1 MHLIQDLR
9 YGARMLIKK
18 PAFTLIAVLTIALG
32 IGANTAIFSV
42 VYAVL
47 LRPLPYPQ
55 ADRLALLWTRLEK
68 IGLEQNWISE
78 PEVLDFREQSQ
89 QFESFGV
96 VNGTSFILTGAGE
109 PEQVNGASVSSNFF
123 SVLRTKIKS
132 GRDFLPEEEKPGAP
146 HVAIISDAFW
156 QRSFG
161 GEASAIGSTINL
173 SGTPT
178 TIVGILSPHFALM
191 VPPEAL
197 VSSNVDVWIPYAVD
211 YSKQER
217 DSHNLTVIGRM
228 KPGVTLQQAQEEM
241 NAIAAR
247 LYQVYYK
254 HTGFEVKVVS
264 LHGDLVR
271 KMRPALLV
279 LLGAVCAVLLIACAN
294 VANLL
299 LGRAASREREIGVRA
314 AVGASRIRLLRQLLT
329 ESVLLSLIGGV
340 AGLGLATWVVQALL
354 ALSPRDLPRM
364 DEVSID
370 VRMLAFTTIVAALT
384 GIIFGLVPAL
394 KASKTNLTISLKE
407 GGRDVAGRTHRSR
420 SAIVVAE
427 IALSLVLLIG
437 AGLMMRSFARLT
449 QVNPGFDPH
458 NVLSVE
464 MLVPRSKYNK
474 RQLIA
479 SFYQQLLEK
488 LKSVPG
494 VESAAGISQ
503 LPLSGTYWGGTL
515 TFEGVTANAERGNLA
530 SFEVDQR
537 AITPD
542 YFTTMK
548 TPLLEGRYFSDQD
561 SSKHNVAIV
570 DETLAKRLW
579 PDSSPIGHRFTFGRF
594 PEKPTDW
601 VEIVGVVRHIRHHR
615 LDANVREEVYYP
627 HAIVTF
633 SQMTLAIRTVSDPLS
648 ITGAVRDTVRSL
660 DPDQP
665 VYRML
670 TMDELVSRALAPA
683 RFTLLL
689 LTIFAGVAATLAIVG
704 IYGVVSQAVSERTH
718 EIGVRMA
725 LGAQVSDVL
734 RMVVGQGL
742 KLVSVGVAVGLL
754 GAFALTRLLSGL
766 LYEVSATDPT
776 TFIILA
782 LILTGVA
789 LAACFVPARRAAK
802 VDPMIALRYE

>member
-1 MHLIQDLR
+1 MHLLQDLR

-18 PAFTLIAVLTIALG
+18 PAFTLIAVFTIALG

-96 VNGTSFILTGAGE
+96 VNGSSFILTGTGE

-123 SVLRTKIKS
+123 SVLGTKMKA
-132 GRDFLPEEEKPGAP
+132 GRDFLPDEEKPGAP
-146 HVAIISDAFW
+146 RVAIISDAFW
-156 QRSFG
+156 QRVFG
-161 GEASAIGSTINL
+161 GEASALGSTINL

-178 TIVGILSPHFALM
+178 TIVGILSSHFALM

-211 YSKQER
+211 YAKQER
-217 DSHNLTVIGRM
+217 DSHGLTVIGRM

-247 LYQVYYK
+247 LYPIYYT

-264 LHGDLVR
+264 LHGDLVK

-299 LGRAASREREIGVRA
+299 LGRAASREREMAVRA
-314 AVGASRIRLLRQLLT
+314 AIGASRTRLLRQLMT
-329 ESVLLSLIGGV
+329 ESVLLSLIGG
-340 AGLGLATWVVQALL
+340 ATGLGLATWVVQGLL
-354 ALSPRDLPRM
+354 ALSPRNLPRM
-364 DEVSID
+364 EEVSID
-370 VRMLAFTTIVAALT
+370 LRMLAFTTIVAALT

-394 KASKTNLTISLKE
+394 KASKTNLTVSLKE
-407 GGRDVAGRTHRSR
+407 GGRGVAGGTHRSR
-420 SAIVVAE
+420 TAIVVAE

-437 AGLMMRSFARLT
+437 AGLLMRSFERLT

-458 NVLSVE
+458 NVLSAE

-474 RQLIA
+474 RQLMA

-494 VESAAGISQ
+494 VESAAAISQ
-503 LPLSGTYWGGTL
+503 LPLSGDYWGGTL

-548 TPLLEGRYFSDQD
+548 TPLLEGRYFMDQD
-561 SSKHNVAIV
+561 SSKHSVAIV

-615 LDANVREEVYYP
+615 LDANVREEVYHP

-633 SQMTLAIRTVSDPLS
+633 SQMTLAIRTSTDPLS
-648 ITGAVRDTVRSL
+648 IAGAVRDTVKSL

-665 VYRML
+665 VYRMR
-670 TMDELVSRALAPA
+670 TMDELVSGALAPA

-689 LTIFAGVAATLAIVG
+689 LMIFAGVAATLAIIG

-734 RMVVGQGL
+734 MMVVGQGL
-742 KLVSVGVAVGLL
+742 KLISVGVAVGLL
-754 GAFALTRLLSGL
+754 GAFVLTRLMSGL

-782 LILTGVA
+782 IILTGVA

-802 VDPMIALRYE
+802 VDPMISLRYE